1 MDRNEILSRYSIVT
15 GPEDYIEV
23 YTPLIT
29 EVDADVV
36 TIQTT
41 SLDQEATIRM
51 LGEEVL
57 PVLRETASSS
67 ERPHR

>member
-1 MDRNEILSRYSIVT
+1 MDRDEILSRYSIVEK
-15 GPEDYIEV
+15 PSDYVAV
-23 YTPLIT
+23 YSPLIT

-51 LGEEVL
+51 IGAEVL
-57 PVLRETASSS
+57 PTLRELAASTA
-67 ERPHR
+67 